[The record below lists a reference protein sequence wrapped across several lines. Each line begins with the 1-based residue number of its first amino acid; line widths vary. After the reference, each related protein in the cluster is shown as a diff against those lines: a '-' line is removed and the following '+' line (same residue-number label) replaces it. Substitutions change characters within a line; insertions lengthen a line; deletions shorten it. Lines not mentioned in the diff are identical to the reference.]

1 MWGWR
6 HRGALE
12 ETHQAGND
20 GDSRTEKITQPT
32 PSPVCTRNFLHVFPF
47 FFFFFCKCSFLE
59 PF

>member
-47 FFFFFCKCSFLE
+47 FFFFFVNVLS
-59 PF
+59 